1 MDVIEMLS
9 EPRITKIRQLKS
21 YYLDEDFIRNFEYE
35 WNAARKVV
43 IDNMD
48 RYEKLYQSNKDFK
61 NYVDSYMKNKNM
73 TLSQVL
79 SLKIVHIVADM
90 YEKESGTNE
99 KETTPNTL

>member
-21 YYLDEDFIRNFEYE
+21 YYIDEDFIRNFEYE

-43 IDNMD
+43 IDSMD

>member
-43 IDNMD
+43 IDSMD

-73 TLSQVL
+73 TLLQVL

>member
-43 IDNMD
+43 IDSMD

>member
-43 IDNMD
+43 IESMD
-48 RYEKLYQSNKDFK
+48 KYEKLYQNNSDFK
-61 NYVDSYMKNKNM
+61 RYVDLYMKNKNM
-73 TLSQVL
+73 TLSQIL
-79 SLKIVHIVADM
+79 SLKIVHIVADT

>member
-43 IDNMD
+43 IDSMD

-99 KETTPNTL
+99 KETTPKTL

>member
-1 MDVIEMLS
+1 MNIQ
-9 EPRITKIRQLKS
+9 KI
-21 YYLDEDFIRNFEYE
+21 
-35 WNAARKVV
+35 
-43 IDNMD
+43 
-48 RYEKLYQSNKDFK
+48 YEKNADFK
-61 NYVDSYMKNKNM
+61 RYVDLYMKNKNM